1 MRVIAFDPGYERLG
15 VAVLEKNSGKDVV
28 LFSTTLRTDKA
39 DVFPTRLASLAREIE
54 TILNTYNPTHCAM
67 EKLFFQKNQ
76 KTAMRVA
83 EVRGM
88 LLHIGTN
95 HNLTIEEYSP
105 QEVKIAITGE
115 GRSDKRSMMRLLP
128 KLIVLPNSSML
139 DDEYDAIAI
148 GITSLAYYREKR

>member
-15 VAVLEKNSGKDVV
+15 VALLEKNSGKDVV
-28 LFSTTLRTDKA
+28 LFSTTVRTNKED
-39 DVFPTRLASLAREIE
+39 DFPTRLAVLASAVESFI
-54 TILNTYNPTHCAM
+54 NTHTPTHCAM

-76 KTAMRVA
+76 KTAMKVA

-88 LLHIGTN
+88 LLHIAKR
-95 HNLTIEEYSP
+95 HNLIIEEYSP

-128 KLIVLPNSSML
+128 KLVSLPRTDML

>member
-15 VAVLEKNSGKDVV
+15 VAVLEKSSGKDVV
-28 LFSTTLRTDKA
+28 LFSTTLRSDKK
-39 DVFPTRLASLAREIE
+39 DDFPTRLDSLARSIE
-54 TILNTYNPTHCAM
+54 SIISTHNPTHCAM

-88 LLHIGTN
+88 LLHISTS
-95 HNLTIEEYSP
+95 HNLIIEEYSP

-115 GRSDKRSMMRLLP
+115 GRSDKRSMMRLIP
-128 KLIVLPNSSML
+128 KLLSLPSNDML